1 MFESENS
8 FEYSSS
14 SNSIEDAVKYIFPF
28 TSLSDSGCSNKE
40 DELKNEDE
48 NIFFKSA
55 LLLLKPSKILPKKK
69 IHIKPAMSFSL
80 KSTSFQQSR
89 TSSKDSKVSICVELK
104 EESQINSKNSTKLQK
119 KRNKSPDLKEKKKDK
134 LNNWRKMIARD
145 FFNKFL
151 INKFEKIATDCK
163 CMVCFEKFPENFI
176 FNVIK
181 INNTEILEITFE
193 DLIKN
198 EDLYEGKEN
207 IPYSKNKKAIEKLQ
221 SDKYK
226 AKMEELGYDKTLKMK
241 FKDLY
246 KEYLRSDEYK
256 DKKDKLYKK
265 KGFSEVEKFEELSK
279 KFIEYYKN

>member
-1 MFESENS
+1 MFESEDS

-14 SNSIEDAVKYIFPF
+14 SNSIEDAIKHIFPF
-28 TSLSDSGCSNKE
+28 TLLSDSGCFNKE
-40 DELKNEDE
+40 DELKNEDK
-48 NIFFKSA
+48 NTFFIRDI
-55 LLLLKPSKILPKKK
+55 LLLEKRTYIKPK
-69 IHIKPAMSFSL
+69 IHYKPAMSFSL
-80 KSTSFQQSR
+80 KSTSSQQSQ
-89 TSSKDSKVSICVELK
+89 TSSKESKDPICVELK
-104 EESQINSKNSTKLQK
+104 EESQINSKNSTILQK
-119 KRNKSPDLKEKKKDK
+119 KRKKSPDVKEKKSDK

-145 FFNKFL
+145 FFNKYL
-151 INKFEKIATDCK
+151 KDKIQKIAGNCE

-198 EDLYEGKEN
+198 EDLYEGKEKN
-207 IPYSKNKKAIEKLQ
+207 QYSKNKKAIEKLQ
-221 SDKYK
+221 SDMYK

-246 KEYLRSDEYK
+246 AEYVELGKYIE
-256 DKKDKLYKK
+256 KKNKLCQK
-265 KGFSEVEKFEELSK
+265 KGISEGEKFEELSR

>member
-55 LLLLKPSKILPKKK
+55 MFLFKPSKILSQKK

-80 KSTSFQQSR
+80 KSTSFQQSQ

-119 KRNKSPDLKEKKKDK
+119 KRNKSPDLNEKKKDK

-151 INKFEKIATDCK
+151 INNLEKIATDCK

-265 KGFSEVEKFEELSK
+265 KGFSEGEKFKELSK